1 MQGMQ
6 VRFLVRELRSHVP
19 LSLHT
24 TTREAGA
31 PQWRPSTAKIK
42 KKKKRYG
49 LSPTLL
55 KAHAIGTT
63 PSHFSFTPLLS
74 LHISCTTAQSEQSP
88 LHQHVLRPPISMPL
102 CLKTLDTAC
111 SSFQL
116 HLAHLHLPR
125 STQTSRFIRS
135 LQCISAGFSRHCSSS
150 NRPAACSSIIH
161 TPSGLPKSTGS
172 WI

>member
-6 VRFLVRELRSHVP
+6 VRFLVRELRSHMP

-31 PQWRPSTAKIK
+31 PQWRPSAAKI

-49 LSPTLL
+49 LLPALS
-55 KAHAIGTT
+55 KAHVIGTT
-63 PSHFSFTPLLS
+63 PSHFSFTSVLS

-88 LHQHVLRPPISMPL
+88 LHQHVLRPPISTPL
-102 CLKTLDTAC
+102 CLGTLDTAC

-116 HLAHLHLPR
+116 HLAHPHLPR
-125 STQTSRFIRS
+125 STQTSWFIRS
-135 LQCISAGFSRHCSSS
+135 LQCISAGFSCHCSSS
-150 NRPAACSSIIH
+150 NRPAACSTIIH
-161 TPSGLPKSTGS
+161 APSGLPKSVGS

>member
-1 MQGMQ
+1 M
-6 VRFLVRELRSHVP
+6 
-19 LSLHT
+19 
-24 TTREAGA
+24 EA
-31 PQWRPSTAKIK
+31 QHSQNLK
-42 KKKKRYG
+42 KKKVWTVAHIIE
-49 LSPTLL
+49 SPCDWDY
-55 KAHAIGTT
+55 T

-116 HLAHLHLPR
+116 HLAHPHLPR

-150 NRPAACSSIIH
+150 NRPAACSAIIH